1 MRESLRDSASAATE
15 SATDVA
21 PDRSRRLGL
30 RGIIVVTVVLI
41 LVVGASMR
49 MYLLHRNSN
58 YTEDFG
64 AVIDFASFFIAETII
79 SIALIASVVIGY
91 RFQMA
96 NELDQPDTRRSPGD
110 ATD

>member
-1 MRESLRDSASAATE
+1 M
-15 SATDVA
+15 
-21 PDRSRRLGL
+21 
-30 RGIIVVTVVLI
+30 
-41 LVVGASMR
+41 
-49 MYLLHRNSN
+49 
-58 YTEDFG
+58 
-64 AVIDFASFFIAETII
+64 IDFASFFIAETII